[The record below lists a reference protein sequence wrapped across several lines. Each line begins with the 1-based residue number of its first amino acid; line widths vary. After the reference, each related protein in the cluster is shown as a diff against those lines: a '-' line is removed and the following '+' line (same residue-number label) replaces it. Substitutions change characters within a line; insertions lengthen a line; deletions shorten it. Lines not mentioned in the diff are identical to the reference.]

1 MKNLNLLSNYMPLS
15 GVTISVNSKGLK
27 GILGGVW
34 NYSGSLGA
42 LALLISVIGASL
54 YWGFSQDGVD
64 LVSHFRGMRSAS
76 LRSIPEGFGKLT
88 KGPERSLR
96 FAYKDGK
103 LVKVDHVNSNGV
115 LMQRWADI
123 PASMTLSY
131 TDSGKLS
138 EKCYLDEKGV
148 LCDGPG
154 GFARVVL
161 SYNAHGD
168 LIKQCTFNQAG
179 DPVSAGALG
188 YAEKKWSY
196 NADHQLVRVEYVAAN
211 GTPAVDEEG
220 INEVRYAYN
229 AEGKKVK
236 EEFLV
241 QGHLA
246 NTVFG
251 YAQIDFEY
259 DAKGLLVQQKFLDA
273 QQALSMS
280 KKTEDQCATKEYV
293 YGDKAEVL
301 FERHFDAGSQLLE
314 ERRCEYDAQ
323 GRLVKDSYH
332 DAQGNIKIG
341 DGKHYAEKTLAYRPD
356 GKISSEY
363 YKDAALLPGSLH
375 STSVPCTVSERRY
388 LYDDHGACSSMIHIH
403 PDGSVCSEL

>member
-1 MKNLNLLSNYMPLS
+1 MKKFNLLSNYMPLS
-15 GVTISVNSKGLK
+15 GVTISVSTKGLK

-42 LALLISVIGASL
+42 LALLISVIGVSL

-76 LRSIPEGFGKLT
+76 LSSIPEGLGKLT

-115 LMQRWADI
+115 LLQRWADM
-123 PASMTLSY
+123 PASLTLSY
-131 TDSGKLS
+131 TDAGQLS
-138 EKCYLDEKGV
+138 EKRYLDEKGL
-148 LCDGPG
+148 LCNGPG

-161 SYNAHGD
+161 SYNTHGD
-168 LIKQCTFNQAG
+168 LVKQCTFNQAG
-179 DPVSAGALG
+179 DPVAAGELG

-196 NADHQLVRVEYVAAN
+196 NADHQLVRVEYFAAN
-211 GTPAVDEEG
+211 GTAAVDEEG
-220 INEVRYAYN
+220 INEVRYSYN
-229 AEGKKVK
+229 VQGKKVK

-259 DAKGLLVQQKFLDA
+259 DVRGLLVRQKFLDA
-273 QQALSMS
+273 TQALSMS
-280 KKTEDQCATKEYV
+280 TKTEDQCSRKEYV

-301 FERHFDAGSQLLE
+301 YERHFDAGSKLIE

-323 GRLVKDSYH
+323 GHLVKDSYH
-332 DAQGNIKIG
+332 DAQGRIKIG
-341 DGKHYAEKTLAYRPD
+341 AGKHYAEKTLTYRPD
-356 GKISSEY
+356 GKLASEH
-363 YKDAALLPGSLH
+363 YKDASLLPGS
-375 STSVPCTVSERRY
+375 VPASSSSCTVSERRY
-388 LYDDHGACSSMIHIH
+388 LYDDHGTCSSMIHIH